1 MSDNCKT
8 LFPSYIKHEKVL
20 YVIAKVAGASWDYY
34 SFDKKKFDS
43 TLPGSNTNPWHIKF
57 DSKQVKAENT
67 HSIGMVNF
75 NFHDAADQYYSWNY
89 HLELSDRDDEKVLN
103 PGSYGFSVAIAKRL
117 VDFFGGQVQ
126 FSDSDEDYPERH
138 YKNDNPKFPRIIE
151 ETQSNER
158 WYTFYN
164 LLEQE
169 PLLTYAELKEA
180 CDAYGTSEKD
190 AKLLSY
196 LKNYE
201 LYINMEEKMN
211 QKYGVQ
217 DTTADNKNSLKGI
230 KI

>member
-8 LFPSYIKHEKVL
+8 VFPGYIKHEKVL
-20 YVIAKVAGASWDYY
+20 YVIAKVAGASWHYA
-34 SFDKKKFDS
+34 SFDKNEFDN

-67 HSIGMVNF
+67 SCIGMINF
-75 NFHDAADQYYSWNY
+75 NFHDGAEQYYSWTY

-117 VDFFGGQVQ
+117 VDFFGGQTQ
-126 FSDSDEDYPERH
+126 FSDIDEDYPEKH
-138 YKNDNPKFPRIIE
+138 YKNDNPKFPRIIK
-151 ETQSNER
+151 ETEKNER

-169 PLLTYAELKEA
+169 PMLTYAELKEA

-190 AKLLSY
+190 VKLLNY

-201 LYINMEEKMN
+201 LYINMEEKIN
-211 QKYGVQ
+211 QKYGVKNLNG
-217 DTTADNKNSLKGI
+217 DTQQNIKNI